1 MGRSIAWPWSARPKT
16 MWPFGLAE
24 LAGPDLLEF
33 DLPDLAVERFAV
45 ERVDPED
52 RVRLLVPLES
62 PFRWTLSFAGLVATP
77 ALRPITGADQAR
89 FARRGV
95 LT

>member
-1 MGRSIAWPWSARPKT
+1 MAVVREAGDDVAA
-16 MWPFGLAE
+16 FGLAE

-52 RVRLLVPLES
+52 RVRLLVPLGVAIS
-62 PFRWTLSFAGLVATP
+62 MNPFVRSSSCYPRSATDNWRRC
-77 ALRPITGADQAR
+77 RPDSRGGA
-89 FARRGV
+89 F
-95 LT
+95 

>member
-1 MGRSIAWPWSARPKT
+1 MAVVRGAGGEAVA
-16 MWPFGLAE
+16 FGLAE
-24 LAGPDLLEF
+24 LDALDLLEL

-52 RVRLLVPLES
+52 RVRLLVPLVVAIS
-62 PFRWTLSFAGLVATP
+62 MHPFVRSSSCYPRSAPDNWGSCRP
-77 ALRPITGADQAR
+77 DLRGG
-89 FARRGV
+89 GV